1 MKNHNPLQLQIE
13 DSQNL
18 HAATIFITTISEIKW
33 LWILTATIKKSLNLM
48 VYSFPIEQS
57 C

>member
-18 HAATIFITTISEIKW
+18 HATTIFITTISEIKW

>member
-18 HAATIFITTISEIKW
+18 HAATIFITTISEIRW
-33 LWILTATIKKSLNLM
+33 LWTLTVTIKKSLNLM